1 MAPFIKTNNPQASGA
16 ERDRH
21 RHAKDERRHASMP
34 VPSFS
39 AFVVV
44 CIFLRQ
50 AHDRAKW
57 VGGSMTDVPVNREF
71 WNSLIRQ
78 VRMRT
83 RGRADPEELL
93 HAAYLRLL
101 RYRAQHAVENVAA
114 FLVRTAVNIGVDNYR
129 HERFIADVAPED
141 VGSAENSPLQD
152 EVLASRARLERVREG
167 LSRLTPR
174 TREIFLMHRLDEL
187 KYREIAERLGISQSA
202 VEKHI
207 AKAALFLTEWTEGW

>member
-1 MAPFIKTNNPQASGA
+1 
-16 ERDRH
+16 
-21 RHAKDERRHASMP
+21 
-34 VPSFS
+34 
-39 AFVVV
+39 
-44 CIFLRQ
+44 
-50 AHDRAKW
+50 
-57 VGGSMTDVPVNREF
+57 MTDVPVNREF

-78 VRMRT
+78 VRLRT

-101 RYRAQHAVENVAA
+101 RYRARQTVENVGA

-129 HERFIADVAPED
+129 HERFISDVSPD
-141 VGSAENSPLQD
+141 DIGQAENSPLQD
-152 EVLASRARLERVREG
+152 EVLASRVRLERVREG